1 MDRPLFQAVVFDRRG
16 LDLRESPSRIG
27 DVATVTLRWPAWM
40 LVLTAALP
48 ACSFLGSESARIT
61 ERAGASRGGAVRG
74 PGAVTEIA
82 IGYPATSGQPP
93 RLFRFELQV
102 QGAPAPP
109 DAAPRR
115 LGGKSGVLAFAAGA
129 DRARFFWDERGVR
142 YAASLLDLG
151 PRTVPALDALVRAL
165 RPVSELR
172 LGGRDDARR
181 RVTTFPVPVRGP
193 VSLAAAGP
201 YLFVAGQGSAA
212 VPPASSQA
220 PAVVRMSASRMR
232 ALGEPATVDASPG
245 TVAIMQGE
253 SVIWVTHRAPGAV
266 PLQLMDPG
274 TGRFFGP
281 AHGALQPVAVAV
293 GFDAVWIVDL
303 QGGYVRRADTVAGR
317 IFASVPVGRAPA
329 GIATG
334 EERVWVTNALDD
346 TVTRID
352 PATNRAV
359 ATIRVGDRPTG
370 IDATEGAIRVAN
382 GGDGTV
388 SRIDPRSNR
397 VAATIRVGR
406 GPRAVTHDRRSVW
419 VTNELSD
426 SVTRD
431 RPRERPRRR
440 EDPRRRG
447 TSRDRVRAQ
456 GRLGREQPRPHGHP
470 HRAMSQAPPS
480 RHATVSVETAAGEL
494 RRTGEL
500 VCHER

>member
-232 ALGEPATVDASPG
+232 ALGEPATVDGSPG
-245 TVAIMQGE
+245 TVAIMHGE

-303 QGGYVRRADTVAGR
+303 QGGYVRRADTR
-317 IFASVPVGRAPA
+317 CRPHLCERA
-329 GIATG
+329 
-334 EERVWVTNALDD
+334 RR
-346 TVTRID
+346 TRSRRHRHRRG
-352 PATNRAV
+352 A
-359 ATIRVGDRPTG
+359 RVGHQRARRHGDADRPG
-370 IDATEGAIRVAN
+370 HKSRR
-382 GGDGTV
+382 GD
-388 SRIDPRSNR
+388 
-397 VAATIRVGR
+397 
-406 GPRAVTHDRRSVW
+406 H
-419 VTNELSD
+419 
-426 SVTRD
+426 
-431 RPRERPRRR
+431 PRRR
-440 EDPRRRG
+440 PPDRHRRHRGRDLGRQRRG
-447 TSRDRVRAQ
+447 RDGEPHRPPQQPGRGDDTRGTRPARGHARSPQ
-456 GRLGREQPRPHGHP
+456 RLGDK
-470 HRAMSQAPPS
+470 RA
-480 RHATVSVETAAGEL
+480 V
-494 RRTGEL
+494 
-500 VCHER
+500 